1 MALDPDNPAL
11 KLWQALV
18 SRGVSEEEATDLM
31 NNYSAQCIANRYR
44 PDENAVSADTKP
56 Q

>member
-18 SRGVSEEEATDLM
+18 TRGVSEEEATELM

-44 PDENAVSADTKP
+44 PDENTASTNT
-56 Q
+56 